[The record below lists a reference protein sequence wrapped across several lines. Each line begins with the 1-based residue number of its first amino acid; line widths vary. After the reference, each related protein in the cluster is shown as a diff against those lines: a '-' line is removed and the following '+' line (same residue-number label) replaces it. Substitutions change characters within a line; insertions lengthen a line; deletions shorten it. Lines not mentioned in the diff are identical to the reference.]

1 LQDDASR
8 LRNPHF
14 QVFLNDAID
23 PLLKA
28 LLVRLG
34 AKILQIGNDSVEPG
48 DLLVELLAFY
58 QVMGQVLLGLV

>member
-1 LQDDASR
+1 MKAS
-8 LRNPHF
+8 
-14 QVFLNDAID
+14 
-23 PLLKA
+23 LLDKDERSGA